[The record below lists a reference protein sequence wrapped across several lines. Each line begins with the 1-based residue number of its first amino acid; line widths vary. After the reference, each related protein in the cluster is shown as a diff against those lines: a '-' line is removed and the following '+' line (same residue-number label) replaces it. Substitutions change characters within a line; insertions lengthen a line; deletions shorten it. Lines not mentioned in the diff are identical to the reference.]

1 MEGPSADGYK
11 VPPMKRERSVRL
23 KYWSCNVKTVGLEE
37 KEGEE
42 STWTGGDNEKDDKER
57 IKHEKT
63 GDMAKLKRKKGLKKY
78 ASEL

>member
-1 MEGPSADGYK
+1 MWRNKCKKECWNLEGPSADGYK

-42 STWTGGDNEKDDKER
+42 LS
-57 IKHEKT
+57 
-63 GDMAKLKRKKGLKKY
+63 
-78 ASEL
+78 